1 MEEKNKTEPVKE
13 NTEPEEK
20 TTEKVE
26 EKIATPSKDPLLVRK
41 NMLFINFIFLLGLC
55 LRR

>member
-1 MEEKNKTEPVKE
+1 MEEEIKTEPVKE

-41 NMLFINFIFLLGLC
+41 ICYL
-55 LRR
+55 